1 MTNIRD
7 FCSLIRTKNAGPFET
22 GLDLIFKNKELYE
35 KVKNSGQI
43 TKKLVS
49 DLYRIRSEDIRIF
62 YWFDQGNLLK
72 VTIPRKPAGSP
83 GENDLY
89 GDQQHAPLL
98 QIEVDL

>member
-1 MTNIRD
+1 MANIRD

-22 GLDLIFKNKELYE
+22 GLDLIFKNKEVYE
-35 KVKNSGQI
+35 KAKNSGQI
-43 TKKLVS
+43 TKALLS
-49 DLYRIRSEDIRIF
+49 DLYRIRPEDIRVF

-72 VTIPRKPAGSP
+72 ITIPRRPAGSP

-98 QIEVDL
+98 KIELDV